1 MNGRFRIYNHQHA
14 AMLISKPKNESPK
27 HELRDIIPTMTTAFK
42 LNYSVDCGLVW
53 ISGSTPAPGVPGRAS
68 RPAVARETATH
79 VRTIHALD
87 VF

>member
-1 MNGRFRIYNHQHA
+1 MKSQTLNWR
-14 AMLISKPKNESPK
+14 S
-27 HELRDIIPTMTTAFK
+27 IIPAMTVFK
-42 LNYSVDCGLVW
+42 SGYSVDRELVR

-87 VF
+87 VFRGGAENGARGGRAPQN